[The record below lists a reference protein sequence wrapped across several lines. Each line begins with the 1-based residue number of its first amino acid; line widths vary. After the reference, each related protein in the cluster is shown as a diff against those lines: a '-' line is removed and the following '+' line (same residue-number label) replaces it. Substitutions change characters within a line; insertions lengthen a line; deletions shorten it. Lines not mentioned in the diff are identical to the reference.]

1 MKKTIRNCIAALSA
15 FSLLFTMSACGSK
28 MGGNTASGSKSS
40 KTVFADDPYSD
51 IPSSLKGSTVKMV
64 VWYEMPEEE
73 KAVLDAFTA
82 KTGIKVEVTE
92 TAGTTAY
99 TEKIVSLMSS
109 NMAPDIIAFNS
120 DTNFPGWTSS
130 VLQPPLA

>member
-1 MKKTIRNCIAALSA
+1 MKCRRRKR
-15 FSLLFTMSACGSK
+15 
-28 MGGNTASGSKSS
+28 
-40 KTVFADDPYSD
+40 
-51 IPSSLKGSTVKMV
+51 
-64 VWYEMPEEE
+64 
-73 KAVLDAFTA
+73 AVLDAFTA

-130 VLQPPLA
+130 VLQPLDKNIFRLDDKIWDKSVMDALKVGDNYYGVNIAGSFTNDSSMFFIITTRCLKITA